1 MVKTR
6 KILITGGGSGG
17 HLSACSAI
25 IEGIKGRYPELYTDL
40 VYVGGDLGMVGE
52 DFGNSL
58 EQRKFENADFKT
70 EYIRAGKLQRRL
82 SLSSLRLFLR
92 SFLGLVDSFKII
104 KREKPDLIFSTG
116 GFVSVPVTLAGWL
129 KGTPIYLHE
138 QTATVGLSNKVVSK
152 FAKRIYIAF
161 ESSKDHFQEE
171 KVLLVGNI
179 VREAITNFNT
189 EEVSKNVKNLITQDT
204 EYPLIYIS
212 GGGLGSHMIN
222 EKVLSEIK
230 ELLTKYRIILQ
241 TGSNQKCNDFNNSLE
256 IKSKLPQ
263 ELQERFL
270 PIKFIDD
277 KNIGYVY
284 KNMGL
289 FIGRAGAN
297 TVYEIG
303 LLAKPSIF
311 IPIPWVTNNEQFL
324 NAKVLV
330 DLGLSTII
338 EEKELK
344 KLTLNEII
352 EVEISKLSK
361 KKINVEEIKRMF
373 PANAVEKVLNDMYT

>member
-1 MVKTR
+1 
-6 KILITGGGSGG
+6 
-17 HLSACSAI
+17 
-25 IEGIKGRYPELYTDL
+25 
-40 VYVGGDLGMVGE
+40 
-52 DFGNSL
+52 
-58 EQRKFENADFKT
+58 
-70 EYIRAGKLQRRL
+70 
-82 SLSSLRLFLR
+82 
-92 SFLGLVDSFKII
+92 
-104 KREKPDLIFSTG
+104 
-116 GFVSVPVTLAGWL
+116 
-129 KGTPIYLHE
+129 
-138 QTATVGLSNKVVSK
+138 
-152 FAKRIYIAF
+152 
-161 ESSKDHFQEE
+161 
-171 KVLLVGNI
+171 
-179 VREAITNFNT
+179 
-189 EEVSKNVKNLITQDT
+189 
-204 EYPLIYIS
+204 
-212 GGGLGSHMIN
+212 
-222 EKVLSEIK
+222 
-230 ELLTKYRIILQ
+230 
-241 TGSNQKCNDFNNSLE
+241 
-256 IKSKLPQ
+256 
-263 ELQERFL
+263 L